1 MRWLT
6 QPGSRAALVI
16 AGVVVVV
23 AAGGAAY
30 AAAVSG
36 PRVTSACIRKSDGD
50 LYVANRCAKNDQR
63 VAVGNAVTRGPR
75 GRTGPKGATGPQ
87 GPKGD
92 TGPQGPKG
100 NTGPQG
106 PKGDAGSQGPAGPQ
120 GPTGPQGP
128 AGSNGA
134 GAYVTATVAGPLTT
148 SSTTPV
154 DLGGPSV
161 TVTVPPS
168 GLVELY
174 AGGTIAPGGGHG
186 DVFLFEDGTAVGA
199 VKCDG
204 FTPGLIIA
212 ADPPTGTSTT
222 GMSFNASTQQCG
234 TDGAGVPISLTLQAG
249 AGSHTFKLEY
259 GNDGAF
265 STTFT
270 NVFLS
275 IAPRS

>member
-75 GRTGPKGATGPQ
+75 GRTGPKGE
-87 GPKGD
+87 
-92 TGPQGPKG
+92 
-100 NTGPQG
+100 TGPQG

-128 AGSNGA
+128 AGANGA

-161 TVTVPPS
+161 TVTVPRS

-186 DVFLFEDGTAVGA
+186 DVFLFEDGSAVSA

-234 TDGAGVPISLTLQAG
+234 TDGAGAPISLTLQAG